1 MIVLGVV
8 CLILALVFAVPIL
21 WAIGII
27 LIVVGIILALLGM
40 LDRSIGPRRYYY

>member
-8 CLILALVFAVPIL
+8 CLILALIFGVPVL
-21 WAIGII
+21 WAVGVI